1 MDSINSRPLG
11 PWRSWALVVGGTIGS
26 AVFMMPAL
34 VAPYGGVGLLS
45 LAAGGVGALFVAVT
59 LGNLSR
65 RVTFSGGPYAYARAG
80 LGDFAGF
87 LIAWAYWIS
96 QWTACAGMAI
106 AFSAYLGKVLPMV
119 AAFPIL
125 GIAAG
130 IAMTWSVVATNV
142 AGVRESGIV
151 GLITTLLKLLPL
163 LAIGTI
169 GLLCVDAKNLPPWN
183 PGSGDSLYLFASAFG
198 LTFWNYIGIESA
210 TVPAE
215 DVLDSQKTISR
226 SLVLGTL
233 TITVLYLLVT
243 FATMGI
249 IPASV
254 LATSD
259 SPLADVG
266 KRIAGNWGG
275 TLVTVGALVSI
286 VGALNIA
293 VLCAGQMGMAA
304 ARDQVFPAFFK
315 RMTARNTP
323 GVSYFIVG
331 VLITAMILMNY
342 TRGLVGA
349 YRFIILIAT
358 LTSVIPYAF
367 AAVAALLLDVRDRKI
382 TRRRRIR
389 EAATAAVAFAVCFW
403 VIATS
408 GQESVYWVFLLLIG
422 GMPVYI
428 VVTRDKHLNDNTPAE
443 VDGKQGAGLTG
454 NTHVATAT
462 NEYVH
467 GTN

>member
-1 MDSINSRPLG
+1 MNSTNARSLG
-11 PWRSWALVVGGTIGS
+11 PWRSWSLVVGGTIGS

-34 VAPYGGVGLLS
+34 VVPYGGVGLLS

-65 RVTFSGGPYAYARAG
+65 RVTSSGGPYAYARAG

-96 QWTACAGMAI
+96 QWTTCAAMAI
-106 AFSAYLGKVLPMV
+106 AFSAYLGRVLPMV
-119 AAFPIL
+119 AALPVL
-125 GIAAG
+125 AIAAG
-130 IAMTWSVVATNV
+130 VAITWSVVATNV

-151 GLITTLLKLLPL
+151 GLVTTLLKLAPL
-163 LAIGTI
+163 IVIGTV
-169 GLLCVDAKNLPPWN
+169 GLLCADSKNLPPWN
-183 PGSGDSLYLFASAFG
+183 PGGGDSLYLFASAFG

-226 SLVLGTL
+226 ALVLGTL
-233 TITVLYLLVT
+233 TIIVLYLLVA

-266 KRIAGNWGG
+266 KRIAGSWGG
-275 TLVTVGALVSI
+275 TFVTVGALISI
-286 VGALNIA
+286 VGALNIT
-293 VLCAGQMGMAA
+293 VLCAGQMSMVA

-323 GVSYFIVG
+323 GVSYIIVG
-331 VLITAMILMNY
+331 VLTTAMILMNY
-342 TRGLVGA
+342 TKGLIGA
-349 YRFIILIAT
+349 YKFIILIAT

-367 AAVAALLLDVRDRKI
+367 GAVAALLLDVRDRQMP
-382 TRRRRIR
+382 RRRRIR
-389 EAATAAVAFAVCFW
+389 EATTAVVAFVVCFW
-403 VIATS
+403 VIATA
-408 GQESVYWVFLLLIG
+408 GQESVYWVFLLLMG
-422 GMPVYI
+422 GIPVYV
-428 VVTRDKHLNDNTPAE
+428 VVTRNEHLNDDAPAN
-443 VDGKQGAGLTG
+443 VDGKQALRRQFLDPQS
-454 NTHVATAT
+454 
-462 NEYVH
+462 
-467 GTN
+467 